1 MKANDIL
8 MSVTISGMYIANIS
22 DEVNGLTPICFS
34 SKGINE
40 ELDENLISNGFEEWS
55 YISSYNPGSR
65 VVTSERNLIETEKLQ
80 LIISMW
86 VAHEGGCYL
95 MAASVPPLFKEENI
109 MNQLKEY
116 ESNISRGFLVCGID
130 RETAILFGRIFEQK
144 SVVFGVV
151 GEDAEVLQCFPESK
165 VFIDPTVDHNSN

>member
-1 MKANDIL
+1 
-8 MSVTISGMYIANIS
+8 
-22 DEVNGLTPICFS
+22 
-34 SKGINE
+34 
-40 ELDENLISNGFEEWS
+40 
-55 YISSYNPGSR
+55 
-65 VVTSERNLIETEKLQ
+65 
-80 LIISMW
+80 
-86 VAHEGGCYL
+86 